1 MTDIFYVY
9 IYLYPNNVPFYI
21 GQGKNK
27 RWKQHFHDKRN
38 PLKKNIID
46 KIITS
51 GKEPIVK
58 KLFENLYEDEAKI
71 IEKCFMYGKR
81 GKDSLNYGKKA
92 SEETKNIMVC
102 SQPKSKKIN
111 QYDINYIFIKT
122 FNSIRDA
129 KRKCGIYRYN
139 IVQCC
144 KGKV

>member
-21 GQGKNK
+21 GQGKNN

-71 IEKCFMYGKR
+71 IEKLFISHYGRRNNKTGILANMTDGGEGISGYHFSEKAKEKMSETRSGKNHHLYGKHH
-81 GKDSLNYGKKA
+81 
-92 SEETKNIMVC
+92 SEETK
-102 SQPKSKKIN
+102 
-111 QYDINYIFIKT
+111 
-122 FNSIRDA
+122 
-129 KRKCGIYRYN
+129 RKMSDSH
-139 IVQCC
+139 
-144 KGKV
+144 KG